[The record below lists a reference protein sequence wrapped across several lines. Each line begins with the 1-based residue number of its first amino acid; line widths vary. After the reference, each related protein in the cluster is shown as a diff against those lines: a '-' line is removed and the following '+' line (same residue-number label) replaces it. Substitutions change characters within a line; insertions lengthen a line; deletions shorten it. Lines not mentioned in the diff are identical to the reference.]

1 MNVLLMSLMAP
12 PSASSSQNTPIFNIL
27 VGLAIVVI
35 ILIVIRELVVRYW
48 KINEIINNQ
57 EKTNLL
63 LKKYFESKGI
73 EFTDKEKARLKS

>member
-1 MNVLLMSLMAP
+1 M
-12 PSASSSQNTPIFNIL
+12 
-27 VGLAIVVI
+27 
-35 ILIVIRELVVRYW
+35 
-48 KINEIINNQ
+48 KKK